1 MGAPQHLFC
10 AFAVELSSLAIMS
23 KLTKRSKGFLR
34 LLTSSV
40 EMVFMWPMKAKMVLF
55 SLCSLEDRRH
65 LCPSL
70 DCL

>member
-1 MGAPQHLFC
+1 MFQLGLLSAQVGAHQHLLC

-40 EMVFMWPMKAKMVLF
+40 EMVFMWPMKAKIVPSVCVL
-55 SLCSLEDRRH
+55 
-65 LCPSL
+65 
-70 DCL
+70 